1 MSVFLK
7 KGRHLAP
14 CLMKL
19 IFISL
24 VRHKLCAF
32 NEANE
37 WTTIILSNILGGAK
51 LKFHESSSSCK
62 LFIPRKRC
70 DVSTYINFN
79 FHVYKLVNFLYV
91 YRAQMGEFC
100 MKNRKQK
107 FSDASNWYLSL
118 CRNEF
123 ILLTSSFLFIIW
135 VIKKVCRQN
144 LSFWKS
150 KLTQQD
156 NDVQFWVLSHV

>member
-62 LFIPRKRC
+62 LFIPREWC
-70 DVSTYINFN
+70 DVSIHINLN
-79 FHVYKLVNFLYV
+79 LHMYKLVNLKPCSFEG
-91 YRAQMGEFC
+91 QFS
-100 MKNRKQK
+100 MKNRKPK
-107 FSDASNWYLSL
+107 FSDASIWYLSL